1 MLERH
6 KFVCVLAS
14 SLDGSR
20 KLMYNNAVHIS
31 CGRVVKDFEK
41 EAKTRCNLNFERHH
55 CFYKIFTKKI

>member
-31 CGRVVKDFEK
+31 YGRVVNDFEK
-41 EAKTRCNLNFERHH
+41 EAKTRCNFQFRGTLLFLQNFH
-55 CFYKIFTKKI
+55 